1 MSPEK
6 APLQDY
12 PGAGTV
18 AEFCAHLANERRLS
32 PNTLR
37 NYEEA
42 LRDFARWAENAC
54 GFRGDFASISRRDVR
69 DFVIERG
76 RGNAPLSRR
85 TLHNHVSALRTF
97 FLWLRRKGRLAASPL
112 TGIVLP
118 KLPKTLP
125 KFLTEQQAAELL
137 AMPQQ
142 AFEEGLVDEAQCLRD
157 RAALETL
164 YGGGLRVGELCGLTA
179 EAIDFSAGTARVPAS
194 WIHLLCPK
202 NLNFQKM
209 TRRKIVGI
217 SLPPELEAAVKAHIA
232 ELGIGMTA
240 WVRSLITAE
249 LRRAGF
255 DVAPLI
261 SRLGEGRGK
270 RNDLNDERRARMIE
284 RFSAERALPAPH
296 AAELLRAVEAEEEA
310 QQRPMSAR
318 RFRCVA
324 ALVLAELAAREN
336 DAASGRA

>member
-1 MSPEK
+1 
-6 APLQDY
+6 
-12 PGAGTV
+12 
-18 AEFCAHLANERRLS
+18 
-32 PNTLR
+32 
-37 NYEEA
+37 
-42 LRDFARWAENAC
+42 
-54 GFRGDFASISRRDVR
+54 
-69 DFVIERG
+69 
-76 RGNAPLSRR
+76 
-85 TLHNHVSALRTF
+85 
-97 FLWLRRKGRLAASPL
+97 
-112 TGIVLP
+112 
-118 KLPKTLP
+118 
-125 KFLTEQQAAELL
+125 
-137 AMPQQ
+137 
-142 AFEEGLVDEAQCLRD
+142 
-157 RAALETL
+157 
-164 YGGGLRVGELCGLTA
+164 
-179 EAIDFSAGTARVPAS
+179 
-194 WIHLLCPK
+194 
-202 NLNFQKM
+202 M

>member
-1 MSPEK
+1 
-6 APLQDY
+6 
-12 PGAGTV
+12 
-18 AEFCAHLANERRLS
+18 
-32 PNTLR
+32 
-37 NYEEA
+37 
-42 LRDFARWAENAC
+42 
-54 GFRGDFASISRRDVR
+54 
-69 DFVIERG
+69 
-76 RGNAPLSRR
+76 
-85 TLHNHVSALRTF
+85 
-97 FLWLRRKGRLAASPL
+97 
-112 TGIVLP
+112 
-118 KLPKTLP
+118 
-125 KFLTEQQAAELL
+125 
-137 AMPQQ
+137 
-142 AFEEGLVDEAQCLRD
+142 
-157 RAALETL
+157 
-164 YGGGLRVGELCGLTA
+164 
-179 EAIDFSAGTARVPAS
+179 
-194 WIHLLCPK
+194 
-202 NLNFQKM
+202 M

-270 RNDLNDERRARMIE
+270 RNDLNDERRGRALAQLADARKSRREKRRCRMIE

-296 AAELLRAVEAEEEA
+296 AQALLRAVEAEEEA

-324 ALVLAELAAREN
+324 ALVLAELDAREN